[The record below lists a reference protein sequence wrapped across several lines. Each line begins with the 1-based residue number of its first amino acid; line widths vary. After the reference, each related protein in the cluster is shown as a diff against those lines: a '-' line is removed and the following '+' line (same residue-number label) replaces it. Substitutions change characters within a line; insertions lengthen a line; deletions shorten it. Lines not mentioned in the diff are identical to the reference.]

1 MKPSFKI
8 CNFSVFLYSGGS
20 FFGDRA
26 PDPYLRVWMTPP
38 PIRPPP
44 PLSEGLDLPLLY
56 VSEATRTNFFKISSH
71 DLHNV

>member
-1 MKPSFKI
+1 MKPLFKI

-38 PIRPPP
+38 P

-56 VSEATRTNFFKISSH
+56 VSEATRANFFKISSH
-71 DLHNV
+71 NLHNV